1 MTYTNIIMVFITCYG
16 SPASAESCCWRLGGG
31 RERGG
36 GGGSEKERKRSGG
49 VMPGCPIWLWT
60 SSVLRSVWECQRRLS
75 AGSQRW
81 LPESEQ
87 APPRPWLKAEK
98 GRTRSSSWEL
108 WVKTAPWA
116 PCVWRAPPPVSIST
130 ARCGGGERSFAPS
143 QMQDASY
150 FIKFA
155 GEASRMA
162 VSQEPSHQATGL
174 WCGEC

>member
-1 MTYTNIIMVFITCYG
+1 MAEGGEGEDEIQFLRTVSKDG
-16 SPASAESCCWRLGGG
+16 SV
-31 RERGG
+31 
-36 GGGSEKERKRSGG
+36 GS
-49 VMPGCPIWLWT
+49 V
-60 SSVLRSVWECQRRLS
+60 
-75 AGSQRW
+75 
-81 LPESEQ
+81 
-87 APPRPWLKAEK
+87 
-98 GRTRSSSWEL
+98 
-108 WVKTAPWA
+108 
-116 PCVWRAPPPVSIST
+116 CVWRAPPPVSIST

>member
-1 MTYTNIIMVFITCYG
+1 MVFLTCYR
-16 SPASAESCCWRLGGG
+16 SPASAASCCWRLGGG

-36 GGGSEKERKRSGG
+36 GGRGEEAEWG

-60 SSVLRSVWECQRRLS
+60 SCVLRSVWGCQRRLS

-98 GRTRSSSWEL
+98 EKMRSSSWEL
-108 WVKTAPWA
+108 WVKTVPSA
-116 PCVWRAPPPVSIST
+116 PCVCDVHFRQSQST
-130 ARCGGGERSFAPS
+130 PLGGERSFATTAN
-143 QMQDASY
+143 ASY

-162 VSQEPSHQATGL
+162 VFHLSQPSHLATGL
-174 WCGEC
+174 WWGEC